1 MPENTNLLRALF
13 RNARHFKCDAPNQIA
28 CSSLSFI
35 EGVMNNSES
44 SAHYPALFPTR
55 ALEAGKRAP
64 DFCLRTTPDQSVK
77 LSELRGAPVILAFY
91 PADWSPVCSDELAVF
106 NECIP
111 EFQRLGAELLGIS
124 VDGVWCHTA
133 FAKERK
139 FRFPLLSDFEPKG
152 ATAIAYGAYRRA
164 EGVCARALFVID
176 RDGII
181 YWSHVAP
188 IGISPGADGIL
199 SALEELQDKN
209 KKQDEAQK
217 QHPPSTQSELPVT
230 EQPVE
235 EKYETT
241 IESSHRHS
249 S

>member
-1 MPENTNLLRALF
+1 MYRASQTVRTLALLIVAFIALPWLG
-13 RNARHFKCDAPNQIA
+13 RIPSAVPLEHSASTSAPG
-28 CSSLSFI
+28 L
-35 EGVMNNSES
+35 
-44 SAHYPALFPTR
+44 
-55 ALEAGKRAP
+55 
-64 DFCLRTTPDQSVK
+64 
-77 LSELRGAPVILAFY
+77 
-91 PADWSPVCSDELAVF
+91 
-106 NECIP
+106 
-111 EFQRLGAELLGIS
+111 
-124 VDGVWCHTA
+124 
-133 FAKERK
+133 
-139 FRFPLLSDFEPKG
+139 PLLSDFEPKG
-152 ATAIAYGAYRRA
+152 ATAVAYGAYRRA

-176 RDGII
+176 RDGVI

-217 QHPPSTQSELPVT
+217 QHPSTQSEQPVA